1 MEMMINEKIIVDDVV
16 FIQEEISR
24 LSGVKVLANKIKEF
38 CEAQEHTIFYLDENL
53 KLSEDVNCKYS
64 WIDSGFRTARKEP
77 IFISVVKYDDYFC
90 GHFVGTSAY
99 LANGVCN
106 RRNGKNKAVIKN
118 NIRKFEQWFLKCI
131 NDRKHKDL
139 MEDSIRYEVII
150 NKSIGKIENRISM
163 RSSSFNQ
170 NGSLVDELAEEIFN
184 NLKFP
189 NWKSQN
195 GLKRYLLIVGC
206 RLQQVI
212 AQEKKEFYQLNKV
225 GAVVNTGLIDNFG
238 EDYLLYYKIH
248 LSSQR
253 EKSYKPECI
262 IRSRRFYEENGF
274 DVNSVN
280 LKPISFFDDSSL
292 FMPTIDSF
300 DISSNSLNHIVNER
314 NERFPDN
321 WKRATENQ
329 KVTSIKNAILF
340 GTKIQERDKSFAKT
354 IYSTE
359 CKSIS
364 WLFPLHLNT
373 DFPDDPELV
382 LVLRKIG
389 SFIEVKTILPY
400 DDEIKD
406 RITATSLYR
415 NVW

>member
-1 MEMMINEKIIVDDVV
+1 MEMMINEKFLVDDVD

-24 LSGVKVLANKIKEF
+24 LSGVEVLADRMKRF
-38 CEAQEHTIFYLDENL
+38 CEEQENTIFYFDENL
-53 KLSEDVNCKYS
+53 KMVDDKNCKYS

-90 GHFVGTSAY
+90 GHFVGTSTY

-106 RRNGKNKAVIKN
+106 RRNGKNKEVIKN
-118 NIRKFEQWFLKCI
+118 NIRKFEQRFLKCI
-131 NDRKHKDL
+131 NNREQKEL
-139 MEDSIRYEVII
+139 MEGSIVVEEII
-150 NKSIGKIENRISM
+150 NKPIIKVENRIGITGELI
-163 RSSSFNQ
+163 Q
-170 NGSLVDELAEEIFN
+170 NKALVDEMAEEIFN

-212 AQEKKEFYQLNKV
+212 AKEKKEFYQLNKV

-238 EDYLLYYKIH
+238 EDYLVYYKIH
-248 LSSQR
+248 LSPQG

-280 LKPISFFDDSSL
+280 LKPISFFEDNNL

-300 DISSNSLNHIVNER
+300 DISSHSLNHIVNER

-321 WKRATENQ
+321 WKNATENQ
-329 KVTSIKNAILF
+329 KVTAIKNAILF
-340 GTKIQERDKSFAKT
+340 GTKMQERDRSFAKT

-359 CKSIS
+359 CKSVS

-373 DFPDDPELV
+373 DFPYDPELV
-382 LVLRKIG
+382 LVLRKVG
-389 SFIEVKTILPY
+389 SFVEVKTILPY